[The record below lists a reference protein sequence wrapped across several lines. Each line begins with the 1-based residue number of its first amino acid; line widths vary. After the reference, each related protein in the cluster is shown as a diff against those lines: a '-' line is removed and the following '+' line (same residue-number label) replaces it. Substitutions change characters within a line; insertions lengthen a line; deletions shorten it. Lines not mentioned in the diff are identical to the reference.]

1 MFFWNMVGWLNVSG
15 NASNELPNYTSK
27 HQVLGDRK
35 DGGVSVCIHNSLN
48 FKIRPDLSVSTN
60 DIESLSAET
69 VSDKVRNNC

>member
-15 NASNELPNYTSK
+15 NASNELPNDTSK

-35 DGGVSVCIHNSLN
+35 DGGVSIYIHNSLN

-60 DIESLSAET
+60 DVESLSAET